1 MPTLQ
6 TIVTR
11 SAIKAASTLVAAA
24 TILSAP
30 LWVGASPAVT
40 EPGAAPLSLAWEPE
54 AKNHTRAT
62 LTIGNTDRK
71 PLPASGWSIF
81 FNCDAGVQTGDLP
94 RHLRVDGLG
103 GTFYRLYPVSG
114 FGGLAAG
121 QALQVSLQHLDDLIN
136 ISQAPIGPYL
146 VQASKPNAGLPIHDY
161 KVSLGAMPQAVDAH
175 TLFLRNVGRGD
186 LAEAALPP
194 VLPTPLHFA
203 RHDGSLRWATRPS
216 VVAAA
221 SAGTQLDSEIEFANQ
236 VLDRYYPSRV
246 AKASVPPLHLDVSP
260 SAELSSPEAYSL
272 TVNSATGVAIVGNS
286 AAGVARGVQSLRAL
300 LPADPHTGDI
310 ELPAWE
316 ISDAPRFA
324 YRGLQLDVARNFQR
338 KEVVIRI
345 LDLMAR
351 FKLNTLHL
359 HLTDDEGWRLEIVGI
374 PELTGVGA
382 RRGHSAAWTQLLQPA
397 YGSGPAADDPHG
409 SGFYRRTDFIAILQ
423 HAAALRIEVIPEIEM
438 PGHARA
444 AVKAMTSRFRQLHAA
459 GKAQAN
465 RYLLDDPRDRSKYS
479 TAQYYTDNVMDPG
492 VSSTYTFVEHVLDEV
507 VAMYREA
514 KVPLHTIHV
523 GGDELPGG
531 AWEQSPSSLALMK
544 QHGMQ
549 STADLW
555 NYFYDRVDQ
564 MLRKRG
570 LFASGW
576 EELGSR
582 REKYQDTTRLEPN
595 PAFTQR
601 GFHVYAWNDT
611 TGSEDLGY
619 RLAAAGYP
627 TVLAPASRVYLD
639 MMYNRNPDEPGA
651 RWQSAIDLDTVFDF
665 LPAAQKN
672 ILGLEGQVF
681 TETMRE
687 PARIDYMLMPRML
700 ALAERAWAPEPVWTH
715 GRDAAESESLHRTA
729 WSTFVNQVGKQVLPR
744 LDSERDPFNYRIP
757 PPGLEIVDG
766 QVRVNMPLPGFTLR
780 YTVDDHEPNAT
791 SAVVAGP
798 IAAHGVVQ
806 VAAFNRNGRMGHV
819 SHVANR

>member
-1 MPTLQ
+1 M
-6 TIVTR
+6 
-11 SAIKAASTLVAAA
+11 
-24 TILSAP
+24 
-30 LWVGASPAVT
+30 
-40 EPGAAPLSLAWEPE
+40 WEPE
-54 AKNHTRAT
+54 AANHTRAT
-62 LTIGNTDRK
+62 LAIGNADRK
-71 PLPASGWSIF
+71 PLPASGWCIF
-81 FNCDAGVQTGDLP
+81 FNCDAGVKTGGLP
-94 RHLRVDGLG
+94 GHLRIDGLG
-103 GTFYRLYPVSG
+103 GTFYRLSPAAG
-114 FGGLAAG
+114 FSGLAAG
-121 QALQVSLQHLDDLIN
+121 QTLRVTLQHLDDLIN
-136 ISQAPIGPYL
+136 VSQAPIGPYL
-146 VQASKPNAGLPIHDY
+146 VQASKPNVGLRIHDY

-175 TLFLRNVGRGD
+175 TLFLRNAGMDD
-186 LAEAALPP
+186 LAEASLPP

-203 RHDGSLRWATRPS
+203 RHDGSLHWPTRPS

-221 SAGTQLDSEIEFANQ
+221 SAGAQIDTEIEFANRL
-236 VLDRYYPSRV
+236 LDQYYPSHLADV
-246 AKASVPPLHLDVSP
+246 SVPPLHLAVSP
-260 SAELSSPEAYSL
+260 SADQRSPEGYTL
-272 TVNSATGVAIVGNS
+272 TIDSTAGVAIVGNS
-286 AAGVARGVQSLRAL
+286 AAGVARGLQSLRAL

-310 ELPAWE
+310 ELPTWD

-359 HLTDDEGWRLEIVGI
+359 HLTDDEGWRLEIAGL
-374 PELTGVGA
+374 PELTSMGA
-382 RRGHSAAWTQLLQPA
+382 RRGHSATWTQLLQPA

-409 SGFYRRTDFIAILQ
+409 SGFYSRADFIAILQ

-444 AVKAMTSRFRQLHAA
+444 AVKAMMNRYRQLHAA
-459 GKAQAN
+459 GQAQAN
-465 RYLLDDPRDRSKYS
+465 KYLLNDTRDRSKYS

-492 VSSTYTFVEHVLDEV
+492 VPSTYTFIEHVLDEV
-507 VAMYREA
+507 VAMYQEA
-514 KVPLHTIHV
+514 KLPLRTIHV

-531 AWEQSPSSLALMK
+531 AWEHSPSSLALMK
-544 QHGMQ
+544 QLGMT

-564 MLRKRG
+564 MLRRRG

-582 REKYQDTTRLEPN
+582 RQKFQDTTRLEPN
-595 PAFTQR
+595 PVFAQR
-601 GFHVYAWNDT
+601 DFHVYAWNDT
-611 TGSEDLGY
+611 AGSEDLGY

-627 TVLAPASRVYLD
+627 TVLAPASRMYLD
-639 MMYNRNPDEPGA
+639 MMYNRNLDEPGA

-681 TETMRE
+681 AETLRDPE
-687 PARIDYMLMPRML
+687 RIDYMLMPRML
-700 ALAERAWAPEPVWTH
+700 ALAERAWAPELLWSH
-715 GRDAAESESLHRTA
+715 GRDAAESESLHRTT

-766 QVRVNMPLPGFTLR
+766 QVRANMPLPGFTLR
-780 YTVDDHEPNAT
+780 YTVDGSAPTNT
-791 SAVVAGP
+791 SAVVTGAITERGL
-798 IAAHGVVQ
+798 VQ
-806 VAAFNRNGRMGHV
+806 VAAFNRNGRMGRV
-819 SHVANR
+819 SHVVYR